1 MFSVEAGALRTAP
14 AAPRGRALAGWAAG
28 LSCAFHVLAACL
40 LWRAASEREAPPT
53 PASIRQDDFFVTLLS
68 PEPAPRPSTSSA
80 TSAVAPPIA
89 PPSPASAESAKPSS
103 PVLPKS
109 SAPSPSEPAKPSAP
123 RQAPPAKTPAANAS
137 VANAP
142 AAKAPAVARP
152 PPAAA
157 GAASPA
163 APPRDLRWRDEDA
176 AAQGLP
182 RARGEARVDLAP
194 KTRAEPSALAK
205 GIAQSARPPCRDAHA
220 HLGLLALPFLLADTV
235 RDDGCKW

>member
-1 MFSVEAGALRTAP
+1 MRTAP
-14 AAPRGRALAGWAAG
+14 TAPRGRALAGWAAG
-28 LSCAFHVLAACL
+28 LSCAFHLLAASL

-53 PASIRQDDFFVTLLS
+53 PASIREDDFFVTLL
-68 PEPAPRPSTSSA
+68 PPVPAPRPSTSSA

-89 PPSPASAESAKPSS
+89 PPSPASAKPSS
-103 PVLPKS
+103 PVLPTS
-109 SAPSPSEPAKPSAP
+109 SAPPPSEPAKPSAP
-123 RQAPPAKTPAANAS
+123 
-137 VANAP
+137 
-142 AAKAPAVARP
+142 
-152 PPAAA
+152 
-157 GAASPA
+157 
-163 APPRDLRWRDEDA
+163 PRDFRWRDEDA

-220 HLGLLALPFLLADTV
+220 HLGVLALPFLLADTV

>member
-1 MFSVEAGALRTAP
+1 MRTAP
-14 AAPRGRALAGWAAG
+14 TAPRGRVLAGWAAG

-53 PASIRQDDFFVTLLS
+53 TASIRQDDFFVTLL
-68 PEPAPRPSTSSA
+68 PPAPAPRPSTSSA

-123 RQAPPAKTPAANAS
+123 LQAPPAKTPAANA
-137 VANAP
+137 P
-142 AAKAPAVARP
+142 AANAPAVARP

-163 APPRDLRWRDEDA
+163 APPRDFRWRDEDA

>member
-1 MFSVEAGALRTAP
+1 M
-14 AAPRGRALAGWAAG
+14 
-28 LSCAFHVLAACL
+28 
-40 LWRAASEREAPPT
+40 
-53 PASIRQDDFFVTLLS
+53 
-68 PEPAPRPSTSSA
+68 
-80 TSAVAPPIA
+80 
-89 PPSPASAESAKPSS
+89 
-103 PVLPKS
+103 
-109 SAPSPSEPAKPSAP
+109 
-123 RQAPPAKTPAANAS
+123 
-137 VANAP
+137 ANAP
-142 AAKAPAVARP
+142 AVVRP

-163 APPRDLRWRDEDA
+163 APPRDFRWRGEDA

-194 KTRAEPSALAK
+194 KARAEPSALAK

>member
-1 MFSVEAGALRTAP
+1 M
-14 AAPRGRALAGWAAG
+14 LAGWAAG

-53 PASIRQDDFFVTLLS
+53 TASIRQDDFFVTLL
-68 PEPAPRPSTSSA
+68 PPVPAPRPSTSSA
-80 TSAVAPPIA
+80 TSAVAPPPIA

-109 SAPSPSEPAKPSAP
+109 SAPPPSEPAKPSAP
-123 RQAPPAKTPAANAS
+123 LQAPPAKTPAANA
-137 VANAP
+137 P
-142 AAKAPAVARP
+142 AANAPAVARP

-163 APPRDLRWRDEDA
+163 APPRDFRWRDEDA

-182 RARGEARVDLAP
+182 RARGEARVGLAP

-220 HLGLLALPFLLADTV
+220 HLGLLALPFLLSDTV

>member
-1 MFSVEAGALRTAP
+1 MRTAP
-14 AAPRGRALAGWAAG
+14 IAPRGRALAGWAAG

-40 LWRAASEREAPPT
+40 LWRTASEREAPPAS
-53 PASIRQDDFFVTLLS
+53 ASIREDDFFVTLLS
-68 PEPAPRPSTSSA
+68 PEPAPRPSAPSA
-80 TSAVAPPIA
+80 TSAAAPPIA
-89 PPSPASAESAKPSS
+89 PPSSTSAESAKPSS

-123 RQAPPAKTPAANAS
+123 RQAPPAM
-137 VANAP
+137 
-142 AAKAPAVARP
+142 ARP

-163 APPRDLRWRDEDA
+163 APPRDFRWRDEDA

-194 KTRAEPSALAK
+194 KTRAEPSARAK

>member
-1 MFSVEAGALRTAP
+1 MFSVETGALRTAP

-40 LWRAASEREAPPT
+40 LWRAASEREAPPA
-53 PASIRQDDFFVTLLS
+53 PASIREDDFFVTLLS
-68 PEPAPRPSTSSA
+68 PEPAPVPRPSAPLA
-80 TSAVAPPIA
+80 TSAEAPPIA
-89 PPSPASAESAKPSS
+89 PPSSTSAESAKPSS
-103 PVLPKS
+103 PVLPTS
-109 SAPSPSEPAKPSAP
+109 SAPSPSEPAKPSSP
-123 RQAPPAKTPAANAS
+123 RQASPVRT
-137 VANAP
+137 P

-194 KTRAEPSALAK
+194 KTRAEPSALAR

>member
-1 MFSVEAGALRTAP
+1 MFSVGAGALRTAP
-14 AAPRGRALAGWAAG
+14 TVPRGRALAGWAAG

-53 PASIRQDDFFVTLLS
+53 PASIREDDFFVTLL
-68 PEPAPRPSTSSA
+68 PPVPAPRPSTSSA

-89 PPSPASAESAKPSS
+89 PPSPASAESAKPPS
-103 PVLPKS
+103 PALSTS
-109 SAPSPSEPAKPSAP
+109 SAPSPSEPAKPSSP
-123 RQAPPAKTPAANAS
+123 RQASPAST
-137 VANAP
+137 P

-163 APPRDLRWRDEDA
+163 APPRDFRWRDEDA

>member
-1 MFSVEAGALRTAP
+1 MRT
-14 AAPRGRALAGWAAG
+14 APRGRALAGWAAG

-40 LWRAASEREAPPT
+40 LWRAASEREAPPR
-53 PASIRQDDFFVTLLS
+53 PAPIRQDDFFVTLLS
-68 PEPAPRPSTSSA
+68 PEPAPRPSAPSA
-80 TSAVAPPIA
+80 TSAAAPPIA
-89 PPSPASAESAKPSS
+89 PPSSTSAESAKPSS

-109 SAPSPSEPAKPSAP
+109 SAPSPSAPAKPSAP
-123 RQAPPAKTPAANAS
+123 RQAPPANAS
-137 VANAP
+137 VA
-142 AAKAPAVARP
+142 KAPAMARP

-163 APPRDLRWRDEDA
+163 APPRDFRWRDEDA

>member
-1 MFSVEAGALRTAP
+1 MRTAP
-14 AAPRGRALAGWAAG
+14 TAPRGRALAGWAAG

-53 PASIRQDDFFVTLLS
+53 PASIRQDDFFVTLL
-68 PEPAPRPSTSSA
+68 PPAPAPRPSTSSA

-103 PVLPKS
+103 PVLPTS
-109 SAPSPSEPAKPSAP
+109 SAPSPSEPAKPSSP
-123 RQAPPAKTPAANAS
+123 HQASPARTPAANA
-137 VANAP
+137 P
-142 AAKAPAVARP
+142 AMARP

-163 APPRDLRWRDEDA
+163 APPRDFRWRDEDA

>member
-1 MFSVEAGALRTAP
+1 MRTAP
-14 AAPRGRALAGWAAG
+14 TAPRGRALAGWAAG

-40 LWRAASEREAPPT
+40 LWRAASEREALPAS
-53 PASIRQDDFFVTLLS
+53 ASIRQDDFFVTLLS
-68 PEPAPRPSTSSA
+68 PELEPAPRPSAPSA
-80 TSAVAPPIA
+80 TSAAAPPIA
-89 PPSPASAESAKPSS
+89 PPSSTSAESAKPSS

-109 SAPSPSEPAKPSAP
+109 SAPSPSESAKPSAP
-123 RQAPPAKTPAANAS
+123 RQAPPAKKPAANAP

-142 AAKAPAVARP
+142 AVVRP

-163 APPRDLRWRDEDA
+163 APPRDFRWRDEDA

>member
-1 MFSVEAGALRTAP
+1 M
-14 AAPRGRALAGWAAG
+14 
-28 LSCAFHVLAACL
+28 LAACL

-53 PASIRQDDFFVTLLS
+53 TASIRQDDFFVTLL
-68 PEPAPRPSTSSA
+68 PPAPAPRPSTSSA

-123 RQAPPAKTPAANAS
+123 LQAPPAKTPAANA
-137 VANAP
+137 P
-142 AAKAPAVARP
+142 AANAPAVARP

-163 APPRDLRWRDEDA
+163 APPRDFRWRDEDA

>member
-1 MFSVEAGALRTAP
+1 MRTAP
-14 AAPRGRALAGWAAG
+14 TAPRGRALAGWAAG
-28 LSCAFHVLAACL
+28 LSCAFHVLAASL

-53 PASIRQDDFFVTLLS
+53 PASIRQDDFFVTLL
-68 PEPAPRPSTSSA
+68 PPAPAPRPSTSSA

-89 PPSPASAESAKPSS
+89 PPAPASAESAKPSS
-103 PVLPKS
+103 PALSTS
-109 SAPSPSEPAKPSAP
+109 SAPSPSEPAKPSSP
-123 RQAPPAKTPAANAS
+123 RQASPART
-137 VANAP
+137 P

-163 APPRDLRWRDEDA
+163 APPRDFRWRDEDA

>member
-1 MFSVEAGALRTAP
+1 MFSVGAGALRTAP
-14 AAPRGRALAGWAAG
+14 TAPRGRVLAGWAAG

-53 PASIRQDDFFVTLLS
+53 PASIREDDFFVTLL
-68 PEPAPRPSTSSA
+68 PPAPAPRPSTSSA
-80 TSAVAPPIA
+80 MSAVAPPIA

-103 PVLPKS
+103 PVLPTS
-109 SAPSPSEPAKPSAP
+109 SAPSASEPAKPSSP
-123 RQAPPAKTPAANAS
+123 RQASPARPPAAN
-137 VANAP
+137 
-142 AAKAPAVARP
+142 APAVARP

-163 APPRDLRWRDEDA
+163 APPRDFRWRDEDA

>member
-1 MFSVEAGALRTAP
+1 MFSVGAGALRTAP
-14 AAPRGRALAGWAAG
+14 TAPRGRVLAGWAAG
-28 LSCAFHVLAACL
+28 LSCAFHLLAASL

-53 PASIRQDDFFVTLLS
+53 PASIREDDFLVTLL
-68 PEPAPRPSTSSA
+68 PPVPAPRPSTSSA

-103 PVLPKS
+103 PALSTS
-109 SAPSPSEPAKPSAP
+109 SAPSPSEPAKPSSP
-123 RQAPPAKTPAANAS
+123 HQASPART
-137 VANAP
+137 P

-163 APPRDLRWRDEDA
+163 APPRDFRWRDEDA

>member
-1 MFSVEAGALRTAP
+1 MFSVGAGALRTAP
-14 AAPRGRALAGWAAG
+14 TAPRGRALAGWAAG

-53 PASIRQDDFFVTLLS
+53 PASIREDDFFVTLL
-68 PEPAPRPSTSSA
+68 PPVPAPRPSTSSA

-103 PVLPKS
+103 PVLPTS
-109 SAPSPSEPAKPSAP
+109 SAPSPSEPAKPSSP
-123 RQAPPAKTPAANAS
+123 RQASPART
-137 VANAP
+137 P

-163 APPRDLRWRDEDA
+163 APPRDFRWRDEDA

-205 GIAQSARPPCRDAHA
+205 GIAQSARLPCRDAHA

>member
-1 MFSVEAGALRTAP
+1 MFSVGAGALRTAP
-14 AAPRGRALAGWAAG
+14 TVPRGRVLAGWAAG

-53 PASIRQDDFFVTLLS
+53 TASIRQDDFFVTLL
-68 PEPAPRPSTSSA
+68 PPVPAPRPSTSSA
-80 TSAVAPPIA
+80 TSAVA

-103 PVLPKS
+103 PVLPTS
-109 SAPSPSEPAKPSAP
+109 SAPSPSEPAKPSSP
-123 RQAPPAKTPAANAS
+123 RQASPART
-137 VANAP
+137 P

-163 APPRDLRWRDEDA
+163 APPRDFRWRDEDA